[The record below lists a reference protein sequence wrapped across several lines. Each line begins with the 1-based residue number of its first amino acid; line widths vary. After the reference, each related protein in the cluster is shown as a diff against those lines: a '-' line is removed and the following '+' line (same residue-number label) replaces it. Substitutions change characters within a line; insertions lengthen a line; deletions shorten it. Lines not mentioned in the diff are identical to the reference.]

1 MKWLNEEYEE
11 YENNRYYSALCS
23 NCQFIA
29 TFVGQYQSITNIARV
44 VVKKPKRK
52 KRKWKKMY
60 YKNMWY
66 SESEMVAYC
75 NRLNE
80 TIKNLKSG
88 CNDLEIIHDYFI
100 SVYKHYTTNK
110 NDCISDIAKLTSKI
124 KNEND
129 CTLKYYLEMERETI
143 IEKLHYYT
151 AVLTFV
157 NGTLKLIDK
166 ELHKIK

>member
-1 MKWLNEEYEE
+1 
-11 YENNRYYSALCS
+11 
-23 NCQFIA
+23 
-29 TFVGQYQSITNIARV
+29 
-44 VVKKPKRK
+44 
-52 KRKWKKMY
+52 MY

-88 CNDLEIIHDYFI
+88 YNDLEIIHDYFI
-100 SVYKHYTTNK
+100 SVYKHYSANK
-110 NDCISDIAKLTSKI
+110 NDCVSDIAKLSNKI
-124 KNEND
+124 KNETD